1 MVAHR
6 GEPLEID
13 NWELG
18 LQRDAGLSR
27 RSTRIGQLS
36 FWHPP
41 RHGNRRDSLEI
52 TEGREEEEQ
61 IDTVYVDLAAERK
74 VDIKGPKD
82 DTKSTFHSNTGS
94 EIEHLSVGLSDYE
107 GEGFDFDY
115 EKYITDNTCL
125 AAVDS
130 VYQPDIYGCF
140 CDIMNLIR
148 FLNPLQELTL
158 FMLEPFLV
166 CQKEMRTD
174 RTCNSSF
181 WTLRRMEEELP
192 GKSGDDIIN
201 YYNILLEDVE
211 AIDSGRVPIPN
222 YPELQSISNQNSEA
236 DVERQRGASWTE
248 LEHRSFLR
256 GLDKY
261 GRGDWKSISRYC
273 VITRTPTQVASHS
286 QKYFKHLKAVPK
298 KNRRAS
304 ILDITSADA
313 EAAGTS
319 QAMPSTNNES
329 IFLRQST
336 NAEQIIAVA
345 GGVA

>member
-1 MVAHR
+1 
-6 GEPLEID
+6 
-13 NWELG
+13 
-18 LQRDAGLSR
+18 
-27 RSTRIGQLS
+27 
-36 FWHPP
+36 
-41 RHGNRRDSLEI
+41 
-52 TEGREEEEQ
+52 
-61 IDTVYVDLAAERK
+61 
-74 VDIKGPKD
+74 
-82 DTKSTFHSNTGS
+82 
-94 EIEHLSVGLSDYE
+94 
-107 GEGFDFDY
+107 
-115 EKYITDNTCL
+115 
-125 AAVDS
+125 
-130 VYQPDIYGCF
+130 
-140 CDIMNLIR
+140 MNLIR
-148 FLNPLQELTL
+148 FLNPLQELSL

-166 CQKEMRTD
+166 YQKEMRTD

-181 WTLRRMEEELP
+181 WTKEEDKIFEITLAIYFKDNNLLRRMEEELP

-273 VITRTPTQVASHS
+273 VITRTPMQVASHS

-329 IFLRQST
+329 IFPRQST

>member
-1 MVAHR
+1 MCHHR

-18 LQRDAGLSR
+18 LQRDAGLSQ
-27 RSTRIGQLS
+27 RSTRIGQLP
-36 FWHPP
+36 FWHPL

-94 EIEHLSVGLSDYE
+94 DIEHLSVGLSDSE
-107 GEGFDFDY
+107 GEGFDFNY
-115 EKYITDNTCL
+115 EKYITDVRNE
-125 AAVDS
+125 
-130 VYQPDIYGCF
+130 
-140 CDIMNLIR
+140 NR
-148 FLNPLQELTL
+148 
-158 FMLEPFLV
+158 
-166 CQKEMRTD
+166 

-181 WTLRRMEEELP
+181 WTKEEDKIFEITLAIYFKDNNLLRRMEDELP

-273 VITRTPTQVASHS
+273 VITRTPMQVASHS

-329 IFLRQST
+329 IFPRQST